1 MLHVCVFIYTVMA
14 KNIGTFGKYDQRI
27 ISSLSLLISHF
38 GYFPPNACSVHSSA
52 SASMQGW
59 VFYMYLRFDLNE
71 NSSSLRW
78 VQYRLYPKWRY
89 ADEKRQRGVIFIFFV
104 YKKYSRRFTKIQ
116 IEPLIADC
124 ACVLCTDEGLMSYLQ
139 MYSTVV
145 CYVLFRW
152 NIASVGGNCYKL
164 NSYRW
169 TQDSLVDGRLELFQ
183 QLLWQVELPQL
194 SLFCNRVNV
203 IVPLQF
209 LRDGGAQEPEWLHC
223 SHSAVHDGEWGECR
237 GVPPEVH
244 YHLHSFESV

>member
-116 IEPLIADC
+116 IEQGSVKAGLGLFLYCMALHWPQVLKLCVLFVALCVCVCVC
-124 ACVLCTDEGLMSYLQ
+124 ACVRAC
-139 MYSTVV
+139 V
-145 CYVLFRW
+145 CVF
-152 NIASVGGNCYKL
+152 
-164 NSYRW
+164 
-169 TQDSLVDGRLELFQ
+169 
-183 QLLWQVELPQL
+183 
-194 SLFCNRVNV
+194 
-203 IVPLQF
+203 
-209 LRDGGAQEPEWLHC
+209 
-223 SHSAVHDGEWGECR
+223 
-237 GVPPEVH
+237 
-244 YHLHSFESV
+244 